1 MPRNRPSQRT
11 ISRPKS
17 SGFIS
22 PNGRRFKS
30 QAAYKRS
37 LRGAFANMNQSQ
49 RKNFKTQTYF
59 TTRKEKSKIVG
70 INKSD
75 IKNASIETV
84 KVTTIKSKKEG
95 SRYKLKE
102 VTQTAR
108 VVGINKEDK
117 DGNLTEIIE
126 SEESS
131 RYTPSKV
138 EYTVENLD
146 DNVVQVTAKSDDRT
160 VKSTLISTQPSVTSK
175 VREADLEDRFI
186 QYYKTPFDERKNL
199 PDDVELSVR
208 EKVSLAKILGDIP
221 TGAPTHRKLTPKLK
235 KGFETRGVVFP

>member
-1 MPRNRPSQRT
+1 MPRHGPKRS
-11 ISRPKS
+11 SRSGAKS
-17 SGFIS
+17 RGFIS

-49 RKNFKTQTYF
+49 RKNFKSQTYF
-59 TTRKEKSKIVG
+59 TTRKEKTKIVG
-70 INKSD
+70 VNKKD
-75 IKNASIETV
+75 IKTADIETV
-84 KVTTIKSKKEG
+84 KITTMKSKKEG
-95 SRYKLKE
+95 DKYKLKE
-102 VTQTAR
+102 EIQTAR
-108 VVGINKEDK
+108 VSNISKEDK
-117 DGNLTEIIE
+117 DGNLTEIVE

-146 DNVVQVTAKSDDRT
+146 DDVVQVSAKSDGRT
-160 VKSTLISTQPSVTSK
+160 VKSTLITSQRSESTA
-175 VREADLEDRFI
+175 VREADLEDRFLE
-186 QYYKTPFDERKNL
+186 YYKTPAKDRKNL

-208 EKVSLAKILGDIP
+208 EKVSLAKIFGDIP

-235 KGFETRGVVFP
+235 KKFEARGVVFA